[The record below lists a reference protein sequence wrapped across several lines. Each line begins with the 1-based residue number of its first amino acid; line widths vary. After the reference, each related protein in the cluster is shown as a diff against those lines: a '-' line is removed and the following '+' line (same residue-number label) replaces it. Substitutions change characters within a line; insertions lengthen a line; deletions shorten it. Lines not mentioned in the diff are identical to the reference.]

1 MAGYGLGDWYA
12 KELRLT
18 AFPIDAI
25 GPARMHFWEALTGS
39 APNEVRNRPPQQ
51 MVSEEGPLLNGW
63 LRVEA
68 NSNRIDWRLFP
79 PPGLASG
86 ELPAVGPY
94 DVPER
99 GFREL
104 MRRWL
109 ADCPSLRRLG
119 YGSELLLPADSRR
132 DACRK
137 LDDLLPAVDVE
148 PENTRDFLYRI
159 NRRCASSCGLEEM
172 RINRLSTWSVMQI
185 IETSVNI
192 SDEGAPRVTRLPNP
206 RDFCRLELDINTIPE
221 FDRELEKSIVPGI
234 FDELVDIGNE
244 IATKGDV
251 S

>member
-12 KELRLT
+12 RELRLT
-18 AFPIDAI
+18 VFPIDAVDP
-25 GPARMHFWEALTGS
+25 GGMKFWEALTGS
-39 APNEVRNRPPQQ
+39 APNEVRNRPPQR

-68 NSNRIDWRLFP
+68 NSNRIDWRLLP
-79 PPGLASG
+79 PPGLVSG
-86 ELPAVGPY
+86 ELPVVGPY

-99 GFREL
+99 DFREL

-119 YGSELLLPADSRR
+119 YGSELLLPADSRQ

-159 NRRCASSCGLEEM
+159 NRRRASSCGMEEM
-172 RINRLSTWSVMQI
+172 QVNRLSTWSVMQM

-192 SDEGAPRVTRLPNP
+192 SDGGAPRVARPPNQ

-221 FDRELEKSIVPGI
+221 SDRQLEKSIVPAI
-234 FDELVDIGNE
+234 FDELVDTGNE
-244 IATKGDV
+244 ITAKGDV